1 MNKDSENYSFC
12 KIKIRTE
19 RVPVIGDKFASRHG
33 QKGTIGMK
41 YKHEDM
47 PFTKDGIVPDMIV
60 SPHAIPSRITVGQLL
75 ECVLGKASLIKGCE
89 SDATAFNKSD
99 ANTICD
105 LLQEF
110 GFNRSGTEVL
120 YNGRTGEQIQTQIF
134 IGPTFYQRLKHMVK
148 DKVHAR
154 STGPYNLLTRQPAE
168 GRSRDGGLRIGEME
182 RDCLLSHGMTNFIN
196 ERLFDCSDK
205 FFIYVCDKCGQIA
218 IANKDKNL
226 FECKF
231 CDNTN
236 YFSKVKIPYSCKLFF
251 HELMSMG
258 IVTQIKTENFIED
271 VVNK

>member
-1 MNKDSENYSFC
+1 
-12 KIKIRTE
+12 
-19 RVPVIGDKFASRHG
+19 
-33 QKGTIGMK
+33 
-41 YKHEDM
+41 
-47 PFTKDGIVPDMIV
+47 
-60 SPHAIPSRITVGQLL
+60 
-75 ECVLGKASLIKGCE
+75 
-89 SDATAFNKSD
+89 
-99 ANTICD
+99 
-105 LLQEF
+105 
-110 GFNRSGTEVL
+110 
-120 YNGRTGEQIQTQIF
+120 
-134 IGPTFYQRLKHMVK
+134 MVK